1 MQERY
6 GSYVLKSQGSIKY
19 DSSVEGKFTVN
30 QLKMALD
37 PLGDLSLISH
47 MGHELDEFID
57 MYYRPCIAA
66 LFGTNVGSSPD
77 VEAKYFMAYGWLT
90 HEACSKLSCLA
101 ENMRWNRNGSGCI
114 ESLITGRNAPVYD
127 PNDIAC
133 EKDDEI
139 NPSAG
144 SEPCKYKTNDLQL
157 YQERINYCWNDPNPA
172 SRIPYYMMENFCM
185 PEIIGEKIDE
195 EILHPCSRLNSIN
208 VALSSNGGVAL
219 QSSTYD
225 GDGYPTGNPSVV
237 PSIQPSYMP
246 SILPSVVSLVWS
258 TAPTDRDTFNTKFV
272 ANGGL
277 VERTCP
283 GCGSDHQTMVYKRT
297 SALPAGKDWYQ
308 LFMEDWFSSQNN
320 INTDFKLYSSVSD
333 AETDTNAWQYCNYDD
348 PGIGFPRDCGKTGG
362 VGGQWNSLTRG
373 GKSASWEMPQ

>member
-101 ENMRWNRNGSGCI
+101 DNMRWNRNGSGCI
-114 ESLITGRNAPVYD
+114 ASLITGSKAPTYD
-127 PNDIAC
+127 LNDNEC
-133 EKDDEI
+133 KKDDEVD
-139 NPSAG
+139 PTDG
-144 SEPCKYKTNDLQL
+144 SEACKYKSIDLQL
-157 YQERINYCWNDPNPA
+157 YQTRLNTCWDDPNPT
-172 SRIPYYMMENFCM
+172 SRVPYYILEHFCM

-195 EILHPCSRLNSIN
+195 DLI
-208 VALSSNGGVAL
+208 
-219 QSSTYD
+219 
-225 GDGYPTGNPSVV
+225 
-237 PSIQPSYMP
+237 
-246 SILPSVVSLVWS
+246 
-258 TAPTDRDTFNTKFV
+258 
-272 ANGGL
+272 
-277 VERTCP
+277 CP
-283 GCGSDHQTMVYKRT
+283 
-297 SALPAGKDWYQ
+297 
-308 LFMEDWFSSQNN
+308 
-320 INTDFKLYSSVSD
+320 
-333 AETDTNAWQYCNYDD
+333 
-348 PGIGFPRDCGKTGG
+348 
-362 VGGQWNSLTRG
+362 
-373 GKSASWEMPQ
+373 